1 VGSINKKDFK
11 MTPEQRKALHLY
23 CEMLASALNNAGY
36 DMKKTLKEEVEIPW
50 QKMMVKEH
58 LWKPIEKVVTDKDST
73 EEMTNKEVNEI
84 YRVLDR
90 HISQKFGVSVP
101 FPSIRG

>member
-1 VGSINKKDFK
+1 
-11 MTPEQRKALHLY
+11 MTPNQRNALHLY
-23 CEMLASALNNAGY
+23 CEMLAFALNNAGY

-58 LWKPIEKVVTDKDST
+58 LWKPIEKIMVDKDST

-84 YRVLDR
+84 YKVLDR
-90 HISQKFGVSVP
+90 HIAQKFGVSVP
-101 FPSIRG
+101 FPNIRG

>member
-1 VGSINKKDFK
+1 
-11 MTPEQRKALHLY
+11 MTPNQRNALHLY
-23 CEMLASALNNAGY
+23 CEMLACALNNAGY

-58 LWKPIEKVVTDKDST
+58 LWKPIEKIMVDKDST

-84 YRVLDR
+84 YKVLDR
-90 HISQKFGVSVP
+90 HIAQKFGVSVP
-101 FPSIRG
+101 FPNIRG